1 MRFLL
6 GFISATIFIAI
17 MCIVCWLYFDFPI
30 STNDEEKENTA
41 VETSTRSLQENN
53 YTQPTQTTEQKAPA
67 TIPSHEKQAT
77 EQKHNGITP
86 PNNKT
91 ERLNNLHDKQ
101 KAVELMRSERHTLS
115 DEDKKIFDGVIETA
129 KTNINNGVATQEDYS
144 YLNMYKKLKGG
155 E

>member
-30 STNDEEKENTA
+30 STNNDEQQNTA

-53 YTQPTQTTEQKAPA
+53 YSQPTQTTEQK
-67 TIPSHEKQAT
+67 
-77 EQKHNGITP
+77 HNSIEP
-86 PNNKT
+86 PNNKP

-101 KAVELMRSERHTLS
+101 KAVELMRGKRHNLS
-115 DEDKKIFDGVIETA
+115 YEDKQIYDGVIETA
-129 KTNINNGVATQEDYS
+129 KTNINNGVATKEDYS
-144 YLNMYKKLKGG
+144 YLNMYKQFKGG

>member
-17 MCIVCWLYFDFPI
+17 MCIVCWLYFGFPI
-30 STNDEEKENTA
+30 STNDEEKQNTA

-53 YTQPTQTTEQKAPA
+53 YSQPTQT
-67 TIPSHEKQAT
+67 T

-86 PNNKT
+86 PNNKP
-91 ERLNNLHDKQ
+91 ERMNNLHDKQ
-101 KAVELMRSERHTLS
+101 KAVELMRGKRHNLS
-115 DEDKKIFDGVIETA
+115 DEDKKIYDGVIETA
-129 KTNINNGVATQEDYS
+129 KTNINNDVATKEDYS
-144 YLNMYKKLKGG
+144 YLNMYKQFKGG

>member
-17 MCIVCWLYFDFPI
+17 MVIGCWLYFDFPI
-30 STNDEEKENTA
+30 STNNEEKENTA
-41 VETSTRSLQENN
+41 VETSTRSLQENK
-53 YTQPTQTTEQKAPA
+53 YSQPTQT
-67 TIPSHEKQAT
+67 T

-86 PNNKT
+86 PNNKP

-101 KAVELMRSERHTLS
+101 KALELMRSERHTLS

>member
-6 GFISATIFIAI
+6 GFLSATIFIAI
-17 MCIVCWLYFDFPI
+17 MCIGCWLYFDFPI
-30 STNDEEKENTA
+30 STNNEEKQNTA

-53 YTQPTQTTEQKAPA
+53 YSQPTQTTEQK
-67 TIPSHEKQAT
+67 
-77 EQKHNGITP
+77 HNSIEP
-86 PNNKT
+86 PNNKP

-115 DEDKKIFDGVIETA
+115 DEDKQIYDGVIETA
-129 KTNINNGVATQEDYS
+129 KTNINNDVATTEDHS
-144 YLNMYKKLKGG
+144 YLNMYKQFKGG

>member
-1 MRFLL
+1 M
-6 GFISATIFIAI
+6 GCITGWIIFILAL
-17 MCIVCWLYFDFPI
+17 VGFYFYFDVDSY
-30 STNDEEKENTA
+30 STIKTNELEK
-41 VETSTRSLQENN
+41 LQQQHQQQQQQ
-53 YTQPTQTTEQKAPA
+53 QPTQPKQ
-67 TIPSHEKQAT
+67 TI

-86 PNNKT
+86 PNNKP

-129 KTNINNGVATQEDYS
+129 KTNINNGVATQEDYN
-144 YLNMYKKLKGG
+144 YLNMYKKLKGD

>member
-17 MCIVCWLYFDFPI
+17 MCVVCWLYFDFPI
-30 STNDEEKENTA
+30 STNDEEKQNTA

-53 YTQPTQTTEQKAPA
+53 YSQPTQTTK
-67 TIPSHEKQAT
+67 
-77 EQKHNGITP
+77 QKHNGIEP
-86 PNNKT
+86 PNNKP

-129 KTNINNGVATQEDYS
+129 KTNINNGVANTEDYS
-144 YLNMYKKLKGG
+144 YLNMYKQFKGG

>member
-6 GFISATIFIAI
+6 GFISATIFITI
-17 MCIVCWLYFDFPI
+17 MVIGCWLYFDFPI
-30 STNDEEKENTA
+30 STNDEEKQNTA
-41 VETSTRSLQENN
+41 VETSTRSLQEEN
-53 YTQPTQTTEQKAPA
+53 YSQPTQTTEQK
-67 TIPSHEKQAT
+67 
-77 EQKHNGITP
+77 HNSIEP
-86 PNNKT
+86 PNNKP
-91 ERLNNLHDKQ
+91 ERLNNLHDKE

-129 KTNINNGVATQEDYS
+129 KTNINNDVATQEDYS

>member
-30 STNDEEKENTA
+30 STNNEEQQNTA

-67 TIPSHEKQAT
+67 TIPAHEK
-77 EQKHNGITP
+77 P
-86 PNNKT
+86 

-101 KAVELMRSERHTLS
+101 KAVELMRGKRHNLS
-115 DEDKKIFDGVIETA
+115 DEDKQIYDGVIETA
-129 KTNINNGVATQEDYS
+129 KTNINNDVATQEDYN
-144 YLNMYKKLKGG
+144 YLNMYKQFKGG

>member
-30 STNDEEKENTA
+30 STNNEEQQNTA
-41 VETSTRSLQENN
+41 VETSTRSLQEDN
-53 YTQPTQTTEQKAPA
+53 YSQPTQTTEQK
-67 TIPSHEKQAT
+67 
-77 EQKHNGITP
+77 HNSITP
-86 PNNKT
+86 PNNKP
-91 ERLNNLHDKQ
+91 ERVNNLHDKQ

-129 KTNINNGVATQEDYS
+129 KTNINNGVATQEDHS
-144 YLNMYKKLKGG
+144 YLNMYKKLEGG

>member
-1 MRFLL
+1 MRFIF

-17 MCIVCWLYFDFPI
+17 MFIGCWLYFDFPI
-30 STNDEEKENTA
+30 STNDEEKNTA
-41 VETSTRSLQENN
+41 VETSTRSLQEDN
-53 YTQPTQTTEQKAPA
+53 YTQPTQTTEQK
-67 TIPSHEKQAT
+67 
-77 EQKHNGITP
+77 HNGIEP
-86 PNNKT
+86 PNNKP

>member
-30 STNDEEKENTA
+30 STNNEEQQNTA
-41 VETSTRSLQENN
+41 VETSTKSLQENN
-53 YTQPTQTTEQKAPA
+53 YSQPTQTTK
-67 TIPSHEKQAT
+67 
-77 EQKHNGITP
+77 QKHNGIEP
-86 PNNKT
+86 PNNKPD
-91 ERLNNLHDKQ
+91 RLNNLHDKR

-129 KTNINNGVATQEDYS
+129 KTNINNGVATPEDYS
-144 YLNMYKKLKGG
+144 YLNIYKKLKWG